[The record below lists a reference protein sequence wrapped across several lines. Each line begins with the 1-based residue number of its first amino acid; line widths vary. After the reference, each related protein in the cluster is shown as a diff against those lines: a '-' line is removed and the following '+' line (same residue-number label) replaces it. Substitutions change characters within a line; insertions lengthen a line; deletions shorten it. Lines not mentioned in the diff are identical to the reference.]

1 MKTKNAFD
9 RVAIAV
15 TQSKWTRPAVI
26 ALAILATVFVVTGC
40 DRSND
45 ASDHG
50 NHGNHGNHMGN

>member
-1 MKTKNAFD
+1 MKTKTLFD
-9 RVAIAV
+9 RVTIAV

-26 ALAILATVFVVTGC
+26 ALAILATALVLTGC

-45 ASDHG
+45 PG